1 MEIVVAIVGVAIAA
15 SVVIDIFQT
24 VILPRPIIGSRIG
37 LSRALVATTWRAWR
51 WYCLHL
57 PPSPR
62 ERRLA
67 LYAPV
72 VLVLMLVFWIVGL
85 MLGYGLI
92 LFAIRDQMRPAIE
105 DAWSAIYFAGTTLLT
120 IGFGD

>member
-1 MEIVVAIVGVAIAA
+1 MDIVIAAVGVVIVASAA
-15 SVVIDIFQT
+15 IDIFQT
-24 VILPRPIIGSRIG
+24 VILPRPIIGSRVG

-51 WYCLHL
+51 WYCLRL
-57 PPSPR
+57 GPSPR

-72 VLVLMLVFWIVGL
+72 VLVLMLVLWIVAL

-92 LFAIRDQMRPAIE
+92 LFAIRDQIRPP
-105 DAWSAIYFAGTTLLT
+105 L
-120 IGFGD
+120 